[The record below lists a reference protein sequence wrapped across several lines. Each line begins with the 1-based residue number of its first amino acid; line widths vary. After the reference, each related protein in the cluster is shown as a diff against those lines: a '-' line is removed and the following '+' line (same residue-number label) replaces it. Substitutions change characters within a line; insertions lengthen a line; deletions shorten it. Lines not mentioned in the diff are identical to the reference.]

1 MISQWGLEIWLAR
14 GGRRVGGG
22 GARTLLIKITLT
34 FYIGIR
40 IGTKMSF
47 LEMKILKIVVMKL
60 P

>member
-1 MISQWGLEIWLAR
+1 MGAGDLVSK
-14 GGRRVGGG
+14 GGGRVGGG